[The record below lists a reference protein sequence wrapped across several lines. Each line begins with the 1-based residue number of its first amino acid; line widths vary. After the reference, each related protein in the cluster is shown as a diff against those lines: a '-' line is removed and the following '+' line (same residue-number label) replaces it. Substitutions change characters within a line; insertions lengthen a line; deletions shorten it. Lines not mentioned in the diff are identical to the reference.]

1 VKISVITVTRN
12 SEKTLQDCIS
22 SVAKQSYKNFEHI
35 IIDGASS
42 DETLKLLKKNSNYI
56 SLVLSEPD
64 KGIYDAMNKGVNL
77 ANGDIIGFLNSDDFY
92 SSNFVLSSVAKIFEE
107 KSFIE
112 ATYSDLIYVD
122 KVNPSRIIRYWK
134 SSQFNSGL
142 FSKGWSPPHP
152 TFFVRKS
159 VYKLYGNFD
168 LNYFIAS
175 DIELMMRFLEVH
187 KISSH
192 YVPEIWVNMR
202 IGGLSNNSLLTIL
215 TQNIEVLRALKKHGL
230 QANFLFFFGSKLL
243 IRIKQ
248 FFWKFIQKYKFLK

>member
-1 VKISVITVTRN
+1 MKISVITVTRN

-64 KGIYDAMNKGVNL
+64 KGIYDAMNKGINL

-202 IGGLSNNSLLTIL
+202 EGGLSNNSLLTIL

-230 QANFLFFFGSKLL
+230 QANFLFFFVSKLL

-248 FFWKFIQKYKFLK
+248 FFWKFI